1 MVQVTYSDDEINEM
15 LVELVN
21 RMASDAEL
29 SAKDRAMLKRWRSS
43 EMKLGSDELDD
54 LVRKAND
61 DFAQSLSHAREERD
75 SQTRLAHLAAAERRF
90 HASASLAP
98 ALVAGALRC
107 TAHAR
112 PHSPTLLPWPTRS
125 CSRSMSGAWR
135 RSRSTG
141 PSA

>member
-61 DFAQSLSHAREERD
+61 DFAKNLSQREK
-75 SQTRLAHLAAAERRF
+75 
-90 HASASLAP
+90 SAIRKP
-98 ALVAGALRC
+98 D
-107 TAHAR
+107 
-112 PHSPTLLPWPTRS
+112 
-125 CSRSMSGAWR
+125 WR
-135 RSRSTG
+135 T
-141 PSA
+141 

>member
-61 DFAQSLSHAREERD
+61 DFAQSLSQREK
-75 SQTRLAHLAAAERRF
+75 
-90 HASASLAP
+90 SAIRKP
-98 ALVAGALRC
+98 D
-107 TAHAR
+107 
-112 PHSPTLLPWPTRS
+112 
-125 CSRSMSGAWR
+125 WR
-135 RSRSTG
+135 T
-141 PSA
+141 